1 VSSLIEKIIGLPEPD
16 LTDAFGTKW
25 WLDKA
30 ASDYASR
37 ADKRGIT
44 LGAEVWL
51 IEELNGDQKF
61 VLVANQKVLY
71 ECYGLAAMGEHI
83 DRLKAK

>member
-1 VSSLIEKIIGLPEPD
+1 MSTFEMPPPD
-16 LTDAFGTKW
+16 IVDNFGTKW

-37 ADKRGIT
+37 PDAKGVQ

-51 IEELNGDQKF
+51 IEELNGARSFALVFQKRVIF
-61 VLVANQKVLY
+61 ESKNLKDI
-71 ECYGLAAMGEHI
+71 GDKI
-83 DRLKAK
+83 DNIKATHRI

>member
-1 VSSLIEKIIGLPEPD
+1 MESSVNMHLPD

-25 WLDKA
+25 WLDPS

-37 ADKRGIT
+37 ADARGIT

-51 IEELNGDQKF
+51 IEELNGDRSF
-61 VLVANQKVLY
+61 CLVKDRKVIF
-71 ECYGLAAMGEHI
+71 ESKSLAEVGKRI
-83 DRLKAK
+83 DLIKKGAV